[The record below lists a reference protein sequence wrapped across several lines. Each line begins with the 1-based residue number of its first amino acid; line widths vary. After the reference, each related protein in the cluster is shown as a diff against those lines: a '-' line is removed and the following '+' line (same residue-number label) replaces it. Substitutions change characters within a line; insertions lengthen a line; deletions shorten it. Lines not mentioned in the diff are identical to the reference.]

1 MNTAHFAEMRK
12 MVNMR
17 TYTMQKANEMD
28 VGINV
33 GISMKN
39 VGITGL
45 IFSCKAEHRI
55 AQSYTM
61 CYHIGYEDGE

>member
-1 MNTAHFAEMRK
+1 
-12 MVNMR
+12 MVTMR
-17 TYTMQKANEMD
+17 TYTMQKATNEM
-28 VGINV
+28 NV
-33 GISMKN
+33 GIN

>member
-1 MNTAHFAEMRK
+1 
-12 MVNMR
+12 
-17 TYTMQKANEMD
+17 MD

-39 VGITGL
+39 VGIKGL
-45 IFSCKAEHRI
+45 ILSYKAEHRI

>member
-1 MNTAHFAEMRK
+1 MAIRAALLIQSEAALFVHQN
-12 MVNMR
+12 
-17 TYTMQKANEMD
+17 

-33 GISMKN
+33 GISTKI

-45 IFSCKAEHRI
+45 IFSCKAEYRI